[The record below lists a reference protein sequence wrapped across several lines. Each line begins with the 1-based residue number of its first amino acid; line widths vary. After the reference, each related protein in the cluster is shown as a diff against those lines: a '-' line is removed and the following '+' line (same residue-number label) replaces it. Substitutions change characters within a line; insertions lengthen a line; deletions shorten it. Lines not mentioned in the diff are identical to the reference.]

1 MCEEGVQ
8 PDDITFACLLS
19 ACSHAGLVDEGMHC
33 YASKITDY
41 MISAKL
47 EHYTC
52 IINLG
57 HPGQLQEAENII
69 KAMPCRPDVVAWMV
83 LLRIHGTVDMGEH
96 VAKWVLNWSLKM
108 LQVMCC
114 HQTSMLVLAIGISVR
129 MLNSRGRKEV

>member
-1 MCEEGVQ
+1 
-8 PDDITFACLLS
+8 
-19 ACSHAGLVDEGMHC
+19 
-33 YASKITDY
+33 

-57 HPGQLQEAENII
+57 HLGHLQEADNII
-69 KAMPCRPDVVAWMV
+69 KAMPCRPDVTAWMV
-83 LLRIHGTVDMGEH
+83 LLRIHGTVEMGEY

-129 MLNSRGRKEV
+129 MLNNRGRKEV

>member
-19 ACSHAGLVDEGMHC
+19 ACSHASLVDESMHC

-41 MISAKL
+41 MISTKL

-52 IINLG
+52 LINLG
-57 HPGQLQEAENII
+57 HLGHLQEADNII
-69 KAMPCRPDVVAWMV
+69 KAMRYRPNVTVWMV
-83 LLRIHGTVDMGEH
+83 LLRLWGTVEMGKY
-96 VAKWVLNWSLKM
+96 VVKWVLNWSLKM

-114 HQTSMLVLAIGISVR
+114 HHTSMLMLAISISMR
-129 MLNSRGRKEV
+129 MLNNRGRKEV

>member
-8 PDDITFACLLS
+8 PDDITLACLLS

-57 HPGQLQEAENII
+57 HPGHLQEADNII
-69 KAMPCRPDVVAWMV
+69 KTMPCRPDVAAWMV
-83 LLRIHGTVDMGEH
+83 LLRIHGIVGEY

-114 HQTSMLVLAIGISVR
+114 HQTSMFVLAIVISER